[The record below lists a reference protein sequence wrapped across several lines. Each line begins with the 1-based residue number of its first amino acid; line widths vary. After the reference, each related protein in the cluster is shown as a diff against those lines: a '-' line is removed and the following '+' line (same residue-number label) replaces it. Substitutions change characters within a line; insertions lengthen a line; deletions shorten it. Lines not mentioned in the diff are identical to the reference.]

1 MSGMVMIKCPKTGKP
16 VATGIDMKI
25 KSFET
30 VTLRDNTFAAC
41 PACNGMH
48 TWDKKDAWIQA

>member
-1 MSGMVMIKCPKTGKP
+1 MSGMVMINCPKTGKAG
-16 VATGIDMKI
+16 ATGIDMTV

-48 TWDKKDAWIQA
+48 TWDTKDAGSQA

>member
-1 MSGMVMIKCPKTGKP
+1 MVMIKRPKTGKA
-16 VATGIDMKI
+16 VATGIDMTI

-30 VTLRDNTFAAC
+30 VTGKDNTFAAC

-48 TWDKKDAWIQA
+48 TCDKKDAWVQE